1 MDDVSV
7 VKTFIFEA
15 AMDQYSPRLNAFLS
29 PISFNFHQNIWIMI
43 PCFSMYTIS
52 AHKYLT

>member
-15 AMDQYSPRLNAFLS
+15 AMDKYSPRLNAFFKTLS
-29 PISFNFHQNIWIMI
+29 YFV
-43 PCFSMYTIS
+43 
-52 AHKYLT
+52 

>member
-15 AMDQYSPRLNAFLS
+15 AMDQYSPRLNAFLK
-29 PISFNFHQNIWIMI
+29 PYFV
-43 PCFSMYTIS
+43 
-52 AHKYLT
+52 

>member
-15 AMDQYSPRLNAFLS
+15 AMDQYSPRLNAFFENTVLFRL
-29 PISFNFHQNIWIMI
+29 IFTKIFG
-43 PCFSMYTIS
+43 
-52 AHKYLT
+52 

>member
-15 AMDQYSPRLNAFLS
+15 AMDQYSPRLNAFFK
-29 PISFNFHQNIWIMI
+29 PYFV
-43 PCFSMYTIS
+43 
-52 AHKYLT
+52 